1 MIEILTDI
9 HIYAAMFKPVFKAA
23 AFILGTTIT
32 TYHIVE
38 MLKTGAKKS

>member
-1 MIEILTDI
+1 MIDLMTNI
-9 HIYAAMFKPVFKAA
+9 HTYAAMFKPVFTAA

-38 MLKTGAKKS
+38 LLKTGEKQP